1 MSIVS
6 KLGGR
11 FLDCVKTERALFG
24 LCQNSEGSFWI
35 VSKQGGRFLGC
46 IKTGRSLFG
55 LCQKREAAF
64 WIVSKQG
71 GRFSNA
77 IFSVL
82 ILALILTAS
91 ATRTLLVKAILQ
103 AYLLPDTWL
112 KQEVQQMKR
121 RDAQVRLKKKEKKE
135 ETNLQLVLL

>member
-1 MSIVS
+1 M
-6 KLGGR
+6 
-11 FLDCVKTERALFG
+11 
-24 LCQNSEGSFWI
+24 
-35 VSKQGGRFLGC
+35 SKQGGRFLDC

-55 LCQKREAAF
+55 LCQNREVAF

-71 GRFSNA
+71 GRFSNG

-91 ATRTLLVKAILQ
+91 ATPTLLVKAVLQ
-103 AYLLPDTWL
+103 AYLLPDILL

-121 RDAQVRLKKKEKKE
+121 RDAQVRFKKKGGGGGGGK
-135 ETNLQLVLL
+135 NLQLVLLLEPKRYNCGGKLKQCIVHKRPFS